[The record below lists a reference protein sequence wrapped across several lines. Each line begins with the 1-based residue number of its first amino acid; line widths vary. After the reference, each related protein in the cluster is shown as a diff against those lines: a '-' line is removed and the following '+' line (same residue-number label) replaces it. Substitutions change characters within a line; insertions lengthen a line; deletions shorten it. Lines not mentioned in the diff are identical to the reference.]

1 LHYGVIAK
9 ENRNMAKAT
18 ITTNKGAK
26 VVVEGTED
34 EVRNIVRMIGGT
46 GGGRKATK
54 VASKSGK
61 RLPSATDA
69 ILELKEEGFFNKPK
83 GLADVK
89 EKLASQGMIYPL
101 TSLSGV
107 VLGLVR
113 RRSLGR
119 VKEDGRWC
127 YVTR

>member
-1 LHYGVIAK
+1 
-9 ENRNMAKAT
+9 MAKAT
-18 ITTNKGAK
+18 ITTDKGVK
-26 VVVEGTED
+26 VVVEGSEE
-34 EVRNIVRMIGGT
+34 EVRNIVRQLGG
-46 GGGRKATK
+46 KAK
-54 VASKSGK
+54 RGKAANSERKSGR

-69 ILELKEEGFFNKPK
+69 ILELKEEGFFDKPK
-83 GLADVK
+83 GLADIK
-89 EKLASQGMIYPL
+89 DKLASQGMIYPM

-113 RRSLGR
+113 RRLLGR